1 MCDLKRRNALQVLAL
16 APVMAAV
23 GTIGRAT
30 AQEQPSSASSLVAY
44 FSRTGNT
51 RVIAH
56 QIQRATSADI
66 FEIAPAVPYPEDYE
80 QTVSQAR
87 QETADGFQPDLR
99 GTVENIDRYDTIYLG
114 LPIWGTTAPPVIRSF
129 LAAHDLRG
137 KTVVP
142 FITHG
147 GYGVG
152 GSLSVLAEH
161 APEARIT
168 EAFVMEA
175 DQERRTLEQV
185 TGWLGGSTF

>member
-1 MCDLKRRNALQVLAL
+1 MSDLKRRNALQVLAL
-16 APVMAAV
+16 APVMAALAA
-23 GTIGRAT
+23 IMPAA
-30 AQEQPSSASSLVAY
+30 AQDQPARSTSLVAY

-56 QIQRATSADI
+56 QIQRSRSADI
-66 FEIAPAVPYPEDYE
+66 FEIVPAVPYPDDYE
-80 QTVSQAR
+80 QTVAQAR
-87 QETADGFQPDLR
+87 QETADGFQPELQAK
-99 GTVENIDRYDTIYLG
+99 VQNIGRYDTIYLG
-114 LPIWGTTAPPVIRSF
+114 FPIWGMTAPPVNRSF

-137 KTVVP
+137 KTIVP

-147 GYGVG
+147 GYGT
-152 GSLSVLAEH
+152 GSSLAVLAEH

-185 TGWLGGSTF
+185 TGWLGGLTF